1 MAAVLL
7 RAENTPF
14 IILLLLSLHR
24 VMFKLRSIQVLGS
37 KHGVCW
43 ILTIC
48 VKLTWTD
55 LCASR
60 YAADQRLEM
69 LVFLTA
75 QDPHRLRARCRYT
88 AAQAVLPFRKPVGFL
103 GFCQECQ
110 SSENQ
115 EKWSVGYKM
124 DVSLEMTLRTARK
137 SRVTRHAPL
146 QSFPFSAFLCKIKWS
161 HYLPLAKIFAFRC
174 GFQGVAPMHVCLS

>member
-1 MAAVLL
+1 MTAGLL

-14 IILLLLSLHR
+14 IIILLLLLHR
-24 VMFKLRSIQVLGS
+24 TRFKLRSTQVFGS

-43 ILTIC
+43 ILMIC

-60 YAADQRLEM
+60 YTADQRLEM

-75 QDPHRLRARCRYT
+75 LDPRSLGAWCQYT
-88 AAQAVLPFRKPVGFL
+88 AAQAVLPFRKLVGFL

-115 EKWSVGYKM
+115 EKWSVGYKT
-124 DVSLEMTLRTARK
+124 DVSLEMTLRTAREG
-137 SRVTRHAPL
+137 RITRHAPL
-146 QSFPFSAFLCKIKWS
+146 QSFPFSAF
-161 HYLPLAKIFAFRC
+161 
-174 GFQGVAPMHVCLS
+174 